1 MTMKTIWKFN
11 VTMEDTFEVKM
22 PKGAQVLTV
31 QEQYD
36 EPQMWVVVDTEAPKE
51 KRRFRLVGTGHP
63 IDEKLNLSYIG
74 TFQLD
79 HGEFMGHLF
88 EIL

>member
-1 MTMKTIWKFN
+1 MKTIHKFSID
-11 VTMEDTFEVKM
+11 MEDTFEVKM
-22 PKGAQVLTV
+22 PRGAQVLTV

-36 EPQMWVVVDTEAPKE
+36 EPQMWAIVDTDAPKE
-51 KRRFRLVGTGHP
+51 TRRFRLVGTGHP
-63 IDEKLNLSYIG
+63 IDPMLNLTYVG

-79 HGEFMGHLF
+79 HGQFIGHLF